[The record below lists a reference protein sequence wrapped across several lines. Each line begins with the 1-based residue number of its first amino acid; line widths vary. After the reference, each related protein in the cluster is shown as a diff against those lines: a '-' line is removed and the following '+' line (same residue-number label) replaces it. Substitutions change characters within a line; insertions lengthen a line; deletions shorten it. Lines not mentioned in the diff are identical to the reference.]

1 MSGGVEWEQ
10 GQSVTRMVDAIRAN
24 DPDAMALA
32 MADYAAA
39 LGTRNM
45 SILSNIIAPV
55 MIELKAMREERE
67 TTMRTL
73 DTKLDLLILV
83 NERISDATLAREV
96 GGEERQ
102 QLMDYAR
109 TIPDL
114 TERIQRLEAEYGASR
129 EP

>member
-10 GQSVTRMVDAIRAN
+10 GEAVTRMVDAIRQN

-45 SILSNIIAPV
+45 SILSSMITPV
-55 MIELKAMREERE
+55 MLELRAIREERE
-67 TTMRTL
+67 TTLRGIE
-73 DTKLDLLILV
+73 TKLNLLILV
-83 NERISDATLAREV
+83 HERISEATLAQEV
-96 GGEERQ
+96 GSVERQ
-102 QLMDYAR
+102 QLMDFAR

-114 TERIQRLEAEYGASR
+114 TERIARLEREYQASR

>member
-10 GQSVTRMVDAIRAN
+10 GSAVTAMVEAIRAN
-24 DPDAMALA
+24 DPDAMAMA

-45 SILSNIIAPV
+45 SILASLITPV
-55 MIELKAMREERE
+55 ITELKAMRDERE
-67 TTMRTL
+67 TTMRAVEL
-73 DTKLDLLILV
+73 KLNLLITV
-83 NERISDATLAREV
+83 NERISEATLAKEV
-96 GGEERQ
+96 GAEERI
-102 QLMDYAR
+102 QLMDWAR

-114 TERIQRLEAEYGASR
+114 TARIERLEAGN

>member
-1 MSGGVEWEQ
+1 MTSGGVEWEQ
-10 GQSVTRMVDAIRAN
+10 GQAVTNMVEAIRAN
-24 DPDAMALA
+24 DPDAMARA

-45 SILSNIIAPV
+45 SILSNMITPV
-55 MIELKAMREERE
+55 MLELRAMRDERE
-67 TTMRTL
+67 TTMRII

-83 NERISDATLAREV
+83 NERISAATLAQEV
-96 GGEERQ
+96 GGEERA

-114 TERIQRLEAEYGASR
+114 TARIQLLERAHGS
-129 EP
+129 